1 LDDVIDLLTEAE
13 NLYLTL
19 ILWIGWIFDDI
30 DVGKPLLVSTN
41 RIDLLDLCLILSLIN
56 FGTILIN
63 GATLTVSGGA
73 EGRNQLIGH
82 DALPNMIVIMEE
94 CTLWILDIGY
104 ETDNISV
111 TDLKFKNILVRGIL
125 DAGLLAE
132 SLFDRLEHVV
142 GVFAHMFI

>member
-1 LDDVIDLLTEAE
+1 
-13 NLYLTL
+13 
-19 ILWIGWIFDDI
+19 
-30 DVGKPLLVSTN
+30 
-41 RIDLLDLCLILSLIN
+41 
-56 FGTILIN
+56 
-63 GATLTVSGGA
+63 
-73 EGRNQLIGH
+73 
-82 DALPNMIVIMEE
+82 MIVIMEE